1 MKDVCWN
8 CGGGLPDVPFMV
20 VSEGLWKGSEMDR
33 TRQVA
38 THSMTMLPEDCPC
51 DCRCE
56 DVVVAPFREE

>member
-1 MKDVCWN
+1 
-8 CGGGLPDVPFMV
+8 MV